1 MFRVVFMV
9 GYDEFED
16 DDIIQY
22 SAEEFN
28 SIEEA
33 VKWYESLNNHLS
45 FYIEEDVSTESLQ
58 YFGCYNVS
66 TNENDRGSKTV
77 DAN

>member
-1 MFRVVFMV
+1 MSKFRVVFIV
-9 GYDEFED
+9 GYDEFDD

-33 VKWYESLNNHLS
+33 VLWVENTNTHYSY
-45 FYIEEDVSTESLQ
+45 YIEEDVSPESLSF
-58 YFGCYNVS
+58 FGFANIKKEI
-66 TNENDRGSKTV
+66 NEKS
-77 DAN
+77 